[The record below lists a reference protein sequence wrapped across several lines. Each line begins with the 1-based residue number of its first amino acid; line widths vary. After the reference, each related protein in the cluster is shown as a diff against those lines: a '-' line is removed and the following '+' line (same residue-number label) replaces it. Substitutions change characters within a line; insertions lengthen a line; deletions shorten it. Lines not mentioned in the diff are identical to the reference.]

1 MAITTYS
8 ELKSAVADW
17 LNRDDLT
24 SVVPSFISL
33 AEADLDR
40 KVRHWRMEK
49 RATAQLD
56 TQYSAVPADWVETIR
71 FGITDGRT
79 APLVLMSQAEM
90 LDRRAQS
97 ANNQGQPT
105 HYAMSAGQ
113 IEVFPTPDAT
123 YNVELLYISK
133 IPALTDAAPTN
144 WLLTLAPD
152 VYLYGA
158 LMQAAP
164 YLKDDARVAIWAGL
178 YQQGVTGLNAASEAA
193 RFSGSGL
200 RLRNRG
206 LA

>member
-24 SVVPSFISL
+24 SVVPSFVSL

-40 KVRHWRMEK
+40 KVRHWRMES

-56 TQYSAVPADWVETIR
+56 TQYSAVPADWVQTIR

-90 LDRRAQS
+90 LDRRAQRG
-97 ANNQGQPT
+97 NEQGQPT

-113 IEVFPTPDAT
+113 IEVFRRPTP
-123 YNVELLYISK
+123 
-133 IPALTDAAPTN
+133 PT
-144 WLLTLAPD
+144 TSSSSTSP
-152 VYLYGA
+152 
-158 LMQAAP
+158 
-164 YLKDDARVAIWAGL
+164 R
-178 YQQGVTGLNAASEAA
+178 S
-193 RFSGSGL
+193 R
-200 RLRNRG
+200 R
-206 LA
+206 